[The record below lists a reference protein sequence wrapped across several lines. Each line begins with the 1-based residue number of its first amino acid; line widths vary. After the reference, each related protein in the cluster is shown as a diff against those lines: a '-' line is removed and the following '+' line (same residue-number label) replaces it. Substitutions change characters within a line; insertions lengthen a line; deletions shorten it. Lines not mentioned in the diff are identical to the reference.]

1 MENLSLEAVMG
12 MIISMKKLAF
22 MVSVV
27 ISPIAFATTPCTAD
41 TNIVHIAGMG
51 IPVRFPEIGLDSSRQ
66 EWIRQDAGR
75 YFKQVDQLLPADQD
89 GTNLVAVRS
98 AAMVARNPE
107 FENGFRFEV
116 GSTGTNMVV
125 SNTLASRYGSLGD
138 WSVRTN
144 LLSKTDALVLTL
156 RNGPASLS
164 TAERRL
170 LFRCYETGSFRAPS
184 AEEAS
189 DEEVFAALSD
199 IASRFDFSGACLLEL
214 EQSSEA
220 SCWMIPLRYGF
231 AAGTNNFEKAIL
243 SAPAVFVDGS
253 WALTF

>member
-1 MENLSLEAVMG
+1 MEALVGTIMKTHIIIVVALAVIG
-12 MIISMKKLAF
+12 
-22 MVSVV
+22 
-27 ISPIAFATTPCTAD
+27 FAATPCKAE
-41 TNIVHIAGMG
+41 TNTIHVAGME
-51 IPVRFPEIGLDSSRQ
+51 IPVRFPESGLDFSRW
-66 EWIRQDAGR
+66 ELIRQDAER
-75 YFKQVDQLLPADQD
+75 YFKQVDQLLSAEQG

-107 FENGFRFEV
+107 FENGLRFEV
-116 GSTGTNMVV
+116 GPAGTNLVV
-125 SNTLASRYGSLGD
+125 SDSLASRYGLLD
-138 WSVRTN
+138 NWSIRTN
-144 LLSKTDALVLTL
+144 LLSKTDTLVLTL
-156 RNGPASLS
+156 RNGPTSLS
-164 TAERRL
+164 TAERRQ
-170 LFRCYETGSFRAPS
+170 LFRRYENGLFRVPS

-189 DEEVFAALSD
+189 DEEVVAALSD
-199 IASRFDFSGACLLEL
+199 IAVRFDFSGACLLEL

>member
-1 MENLSLEAVMG
+1 MKTHIIIVVALAVIG
-12 MIISMKKLAF
+12 
-22 MVSVV
+22 
-27 ISPIAFATTPCTAD
+27 FAATPCKAE
-41 TNIVHIAGMG
+41 TNTIHVAGME
-51 IPVRFPEIGLDSSRQ
+51 IPVRFPESGLDFSRW
-66 EWIRQDAGR
+66 ELIRQDAER
-75 YFKQVDQLLPADQD
+75 YFKQVDQLLSAEQG

-107 FENGFRFEV
+107 FENGLRFEV
-116 GSTGTNMVV
+116 GPAGTNLVV
-125 SNTLASRYGSLGD
+125 SDSLASRYGLLD
-138 WSVRTN
+138 NWSIRTN
-144 LLSKTDALVLTL
+144 LLSKTDTLVLTL
-156 RNGPASLS
+156 RNGPTSLS
-164 TAERRL
+164 TAERRQ
-170 LFRCYETGSFRAPS
+170 LFRRYENGLFRVPS

-189 DEEVFAALSD
+189 DEEVVAALSD
-199 IASRFDFSGACLLEL
+199 IAVRFDFSGACLLEL

>member
-1 MENLSLEAVMG
+1 MEALVGTIMKTHIIIVVALAVIG
-12 MIISMKKLAF
+12 
-22 MVSVV
+22 
-27 ISPIAFATTPCTAD
+27 FAATPCKAE
-41 TNIVHIAGMG
+41 TNTIHVAGME
-51 IPVRFPEIGLDSSRQ
+51 IPVRFPESGLDFSRW
-66 EWIRQDAGR
+66 ELIRQDAER
-75 YFKQVDQLLPADQD
+75 YFKQVDQLLSAEQG

-220 SCWMIPLRYGF
+220 PCWMIPLRYEF
-231 AAGTNNFEKAIL
+231 AAGTNAFEKAIL

>member
-1 MENLSLEAVMG
+1 MENLPLEALVG
-12 MIISMKKLAF
+12 TILKTHIIIVVALA
-22 MVSVV
+22 V
-27 ISPIAFATTPCTAD
+27 IGFAATPCKAE
-41 TNIVHIAGMG
+41 TNTIHVAGME
-51 IPVRFPEIGLDSSRQ
+51 IPVRFPESGLDFSRW
-66 EWIRQDAGR
+66 ELIRQDAER
-75 YFKQVDQLLPADQD
+75 YFKQVDQLLSAEQG
-89 GTNLVAVRS
+89 GTNLVVVRS
-98 AAMVARNPE
+98 AAMVAPNPE

-116 GSTGTNMVV
+116 GSTGTNMIV
-125 SNTLASRYGSLGD
+125 SDALASRYGSLGD

-170 LFRCYETGSFRAPS
+170 LFRCYENGSFRAPS

-220 SCWMIPLRYGF
+220 PCWMIPLRYGF
-231 AAGTNNFEKAIL
+231 AAGTNDFEKAIL